1 MNYILFYPEIITYST
16 IAAPNP
22 RFERNAVKLAARI
35 AAAALLCAASPFAA
49 ALSQPM
55 GQTVEIVNQCP
66 HDITIR
72 AKELFNPWRKVF
84 NRRTLEAGGRIQETQ
99 FFCSLFSCTIKPLP
113 NWTFSGGGQDEL
125 PYETVPLRNRPSP
138 GHTQVV
144 ICPEQKQPAP
154 EEER

>member
-1 MNYILFYPEIITYST
+1 MKSS
-16 IAAPNP
+16 AH
-22 RFERNAVKLAARI
+22 I
-35 AAAALLCAASPFAA
+35 AAAVLLCAASPFAA

-66 HDITIR
+66 HDIAIR
-72 AKELFNPWRKVF
+72 AKGLFNPWRKVF
-84 NRRTLEAGGRIQETQ
+84 NRRTLEAGGHMQETQ
-99 FFCSLFSCTIKPLP
+99 FFCSLFSCKIKPLP
-113 NWTFSGGGQDEL
+113 HWTFSGGGQDEL

-144 ICPEQKQPAP
+144 VCPEQKQPAP

>member
-1 MNYILFYPEIITYST
+1 MKSS
-16 IAAPNP
+16 
-22 RFERNAVKLAARI
+22 ARI
-35 AAAALLCAASPFAA
+35 AAGALLCAASPFAA

-66 HDITIR
+66 HDITIH
-72 AKELFNPWRKVF
+72 AKGLFNQWRKVF

-113 NWTFSGGGQDEL
+113 HWTFSGDGQDEL
-125 PYETVPLRNRPSP
+125 PYETTHLRNRPSP

-144 ICPEQKQPAP
+144 VCPE
-154 EEER
+154 

>member
-1 MNYILFYPEIITYST
+1 M
-16 IAAPNP
+16 
-22 RFERNAVKLAARI
+22 KLAARI

-84 NRRTLEAGGRIQETQ
+84 NHRMLEAGGRMQETQ
-99 FFCSLFSCTIKPLP
+99 FFCSLFSCKIKPLP
-113 NWTFSGGGQDEL
+113 HWTFSGGGQDEL
-125 PYETVPLRNRPSP
+125 PYEAVLLRNRPSP

-144 ICPEQKQPAP
+144 VCPE
-154 EEER
+154 

>member
-1 MNYILFYPEIITYST
+1 M
-16 IAAPNP
+16 
-22 RFERNAVKLAARI
+22 KLAARI
-35 AAAALLCAASPFAA
+35 AAAVLLYTVSPFAA

-55 GQTVEIVNQCP
+55 GQTVEIVNQCS

-84 NRRTLEAGGRIQETQ
+84 NRRTLEAGGRMQGTQ
-99 FFCSLFSCTIKPLP
+99 FFCSLFACTIKPLP

>member
-1 MNYILFYPEIITYST
+1 MQITDCKISK
-16 IAAPNP
+16 
-22 RFERNAVKLAARI
+22 RVQKKLLEFFVLQVTARI
-35 AAAALLCAASPFAA
+35 AASPFAT

-72 AKELFNPWRKVF
+72 AKGLFNSWRKVF

-144 ICPEQKQPAP
+144 VCPEQKQPVP

>member
-1 MNYILFYPEIITYST
+1 M
-16 IAAPNP
+16 
-22 RFERNAVKLAARI
+22 KLAARI
-35 AAAALLCAASPFAA
+35 AAAVLLYTVSPFAA

-72 AKELFNPWRKVF
+72 ANGLFNPWRKVF

-138 GHTQVV
+138 GHTRVL

-154 EEER
+154 EEE

>member
-1 MNYILFYPEIITYST
+1 M
-16 IAAPNP
+16 
-22 RFERNAVKLAARI
+22 KLAARI
-35 AAAALLCAASPFAA
+35 AAAALLCTASPFAA

-72 AKELFNPWRKVF
+72 TKGLFNPWRKVF
-84 NRRTLEAGGRIQETQ
+84 NRRTLEAGVRMQETQ
-99 FFCSLFSCTIKPLP
+99 IFCSLFSCTIKPLP

-144 ICPEQKQPAP
+144 VCPEPKQPAP

>member
-1 MNYILFYPEIITYST
+1 M
-16 IAAPNP
+16 
-22 RFERNAVKLAARI
+22 KLAAHI
-35 AAAALLCAASPFAA
+35 ATATLLCAASPLAG

-72 AKELFNPWRKVF
+72 ANGLFNPWRKVF
-84 NRRTLEAGGRIQETQ
+84 NRRTLEAGVRMQETQ
-99 FFCSLFSCTIKPLP
+99 IFCSLFSCTIKPLP

-144 ICPEQKQPAP
+144 VCPEPKQPAP